1 VGKIDKIVSVRMPQ
15 SLILELK
22 ELSEKNHFL
31 DVSETI
37 RGLLRQEWL
46 EHRSPQKSKL
56 HELKQISKLADKD
69 KVNALRKTLK
79 LLEELNELE

>member
-1 VGKIDKIVSVRMPQ
+1 MRKIDKIVSVRMP
-15 SLILELK
+15 LTLVLELK
-22 ELSEKNHFL
+22 ELAEKNHYL

-37 RGLLRQEWL
+37 RSLLRQEWL
-46 EHRSPQKSKL
+46 DHQSPHKSKV

-69 KVNALRKTLK
+69 KVNSLRKTLK